1 MFENHFFFLRKNSA
15 SVMMAA
21 RKRREAMTVP
31 PIAAIEIPWEGGA
44 VGEAE
49 VVLGFGDVDVVG
61 KGGAEVEDG
70 DELFRQVLSPDR
82 PTTLIS
88 ELPP

>member
-1 MFENHFFFLRKNSA
+1 
-15 SVMMAA
+15 MMTA

-31 PIAAIEIPWEGGA
+31 AIAAIEMPWGGGVVGRAEGPEVELELGEVEA
-44 VGEAE
+44 VGEGE
-49 VVLGFGDVDVVG
+49 
-61 KGGAEVEDG
+61 AEVEDG
-70 DELFRQVLSPDR
+70 DELLRQVLSSDR

>member
-1 MFENHFFFLRKNSA
+1 
-15 SVMMAA
+15 MMAA

-31 PIAAIEIPWEGGA
+31 AIAVIEIPWEGGA
-44 VGEAE
+44 VGGAE
-49 VVLGFGDVDVVG
+49 VGLGFGDVDVE
-61 KGGAEVEDG
+61 GGAKVEDG

>member
-1 MFENHFFFLRKNSA
+1 
-15 SVMMAA
+15 MMTA

-31 PIAAIEIPWEGGA
+31 AIAAVEIPWEG
-44 VGEAE
+44 AE
-49 VVLGFGDVDVVG
+49 DPEVELEFGDVDVG
-61 KGGAEVEDG
+61 DEGASVVEDG
-70 DELFRQVLSPDR
+70 DELFKQVLSSDR

>member
-1 MFENHFFFLRKNSA
+1 
-15 SVMMAA
+15 MMAA

-31 PIAAIEIPWEGGA
+31 PIAVIEIPWEGGA

-49 VVLGFGDVDVVG
+49 VGFGDADVVG
-61 KGGAEVEDG
+61 KGDAEVEDG